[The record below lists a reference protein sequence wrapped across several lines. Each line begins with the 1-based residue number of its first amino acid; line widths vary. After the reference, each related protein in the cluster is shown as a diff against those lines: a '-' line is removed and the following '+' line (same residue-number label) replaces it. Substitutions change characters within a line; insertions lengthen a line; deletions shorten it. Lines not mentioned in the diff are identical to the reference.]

1 MHLPNGVPPILL
13 VFRAHFSS
21 AEKFRSFQLL
31 WAKKLNSNNEFLA
44 GEFQLGYGIRTHTHI
59 RTDCRRLSSSIV
71 SFLLFFVL
79 IVKYVVAFNPINQ
92 TLDSGNTLTFCVL
105 LFVCFLGWAFM
116 RVHAVVE
123 WFAGS
128 DIVVVIVVVEKLV
141 FFFLKIKLYERQQQ
155 QPSSFNWVEKLPYHK
170 QIMYENEFLQKLND
184 CRFCYC

>member
-1 MHLPNGVPPILL
+1 MSFI
-13 VFRAHFSS
+13 
-21 AEKFRSFQLL
+21 SFQLL

-44 GEFQLGYGIRTHTHI
+44 GELKLRYSIRTHTHI

-141 FFFLKIKLYERQQQ
+141 FFWRLNCTNGNSSSQAASIESKSCHITNKLCMKMN
-155 QPSSFNWVEKLPYHK
+155 F
-170 QIMYENEFLQKLND
+170 
-184 CRFCYC
+184 CRN